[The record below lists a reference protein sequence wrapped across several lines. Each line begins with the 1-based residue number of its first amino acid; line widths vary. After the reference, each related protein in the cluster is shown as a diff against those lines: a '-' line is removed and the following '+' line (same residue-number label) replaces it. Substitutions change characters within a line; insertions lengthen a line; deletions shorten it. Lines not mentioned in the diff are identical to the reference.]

1 MLKVIKNRFE
11 IANKVLNEIKKEM
24 VEFIENTKEIPIL
37 TCYYFDEKRRKYITE
52 KIDKYFFVD
61 ENISNVELE
70 ALYFNGTIDNFFKS
84 EIYKKSDELNIHLH
98 AKAKNESEIEKKQ
111 KYIPLK
117 GFVEHYG
124 IFGQKKDKYD
134 NIINCEIEDDT
145 VKELYSASEK
155 KGFYIY
161 NQTTNGVD
169 KNFNTKYKY
178 EKLKDYNEFVEFVFS
193 KLKNNYLKKEKLN
206 IKSLFFKR
214 DFKDLEFYKNEI
226 IEEIGM
232 YISDNSKEKILG
244 IVIQKSNDL
253 EVLKSIK
260 TLPFAKNHFKKV
272 VKLLEKVG
280 YELI

>member
-1 MLKVIKNRFE
+1 MLKVIENRFE

-37 TCYYFDEKRRKYITE
+37 TSYYFDEKRRKYITE

-70 ALYFNGTIDNFFKS
+70 TLYLNGTINNFFKS

-111 KYIPLK
+111 KYILLK
-117 GFVEHYG
+117 GFIEHYG

-134 NIINCEIEDDT
+134 NIINCEIEDGT

-161 NQTTNGVD
+161 NQMTNGVD

-178 EKLKDYNEFVEFVFS
+178 EKLKDYNEFVELIFS
-193 KLKNNYLKKEKLN
+193 KLRNNYLKKEKLN
-206 IKSLFFKR
+206 IIGIIDGFFT
-214 DFKDLEFYKNEI
+214 E
-226 IEEIGM
+226 
-232 YISDNSKEKILG
+232 ISDELSKYTDKNYTKELSNPFGIQLFPKQLIIDIIKSYEIEINEKEIR
-244 IVIQKSNDL
+244 I
-253 EVLKSIK
+253 
-260 TLPFAKNHFKKV
+260 
-272 VKLLEKVG
+272 
-280 YELI
+280 